1 MIFQQW
7 TTVPWKPSDRACPLR
22 RDPMHHPLT
31 FPPFPTDHMKDILCA
46 TDFSPVSDNALR
58 HALALA
64 ERMGSKVTLLHV
76 LGRKE
81 RTEEQRAKASAAMAQ
96 QIGNMGSADHVTPLL
111 LEGEFIDRIAEETA
125 KDHAFM
131 VSGTH
136 GPQGLRQNLFGA
148 DILKLVRRS
157 SIPTLVV
164 QANSPVRP
172 TLDKIVLPVAAHA
185 TVGKLV
191 DAVCALARAHASE
204 VHVFQLMRPNE
215 QPSDELLANKV
226 MMLNR
231 LQEEKIRH
239 VEANEPFVEFSVG
252 FAIATIKYASR
263 IEAGAI
269 AIMAHASEEYRYIA
283 DAEKERLLTN
293 DALIPV
299 LCA

>member
-1 MIFQQW
+1 
-7 TTVPWKPSDRACPLR
+7 
-22 RDPMHHPLT
+22 
-31 FPPFPTDHMKDILCA
+31 MKDILCA
-46 TDFSPVSDNALR
+46 TDFSPVSDNALQ

-64 ERMGSKVTLLHV
+64 DRMSSKVTLLHV

-81 RTEEQRAKASAAMAQ
+81 RSEENRAKAEAAIRK
-96 QIGNMGSADHVTPLL
+96 QIDDLGAANKVTSLL

-136 GPQGLRQNLFGA
+136 GPHGLRQNLFGA

-157 SIPTLVV
+157 AIPTLVV
-164 QANSPVRP
+164 QEKSPVRS

-185 TVGKLV
+185 TVGKLI
-191 DAVCALARAHASE
+191 DAVCVLARAYVSE

-231 LQEEKIRH
+231 LQEENIRH

-252 FAIATIKYASR
+252 FAVATIKYASR

-283 DAEKERLLTN
+283 DAEKERMLTN